1 VGAAAVILTSRQYW
15 LIALAQAMM
24 CLSGATIAPALIGIT
39 LGVVGQ
45 AQFRRQN
52 GRNQAYNHAGNMAGA
67 AIAGLLGWH
76 FGYAAVFWLAAG
88 FGAATI
94 VAVLTIPAGRIDH
107 HRADP
112 GRCWPSPQR

>member
-1 VGAAAVILTSRQYW
+1 MGAAAVILTSRQYW
-15 LIALAQAMM
+15 VIALAQAMM
-24 CLSGATIAPALIGIT
+24 CLSGATIAPALIAIT

-45 AQFRRQN
+45 AHFRRQN